1 MSDRDTLASASSTTD
16 DRRSEDIERD
26 LSRTRANLSGTL
38 EAISSK
44 LTPGQMMDQ
53 ALQYM
58 RTSLP
63 ADFSSNLA
71 TSVRN
76 NPIPVAL
83 IGVGIAW
90 MAMSGRRGSMPRKR
104 YDDEHDGYGTAY
116 MSADDSPGS
125 GGYDALGT
133 TDSSGSMYSGMSTG
147 APTGTSTMGAAKDK
161 ARDLKQQAQS
171 SLGSARERVTDTLAS
186 TRDRVSTTM
195 HSTRERMGSTV
206 ASARESMHH
215 LSERSAQ
222 TYGRARDSLSS
233 MVEEQPLILAA
244 LGIAAG
250 AAIGAA
256 LPRTRQ
262 EDHLL
267 GETRDSLMHRAG
279 ETARTYADQAADK
292 ARSAVQ
298 TAADKAHHALDQR
311 SGEHAMASGS
321 TANRPQAGGG
331 QGSGS
336 GMGSSASSDRPGAN
350 VNKDN
355 AVTVRTTNVRPGSS
369 STNDDRLI

>member
-1 MSDRDTLASASSTTD
+1 
-16 DRRSEDIERD
+16 
-26 LSRTRANLSGTL
+26 
-38 EAISSK
+38 
-44 LTPGQMMDQ
+44 MMDQ

-90 MAMSGRRGSMPRKR
+90 MAMSGRRGSMPRSD
-104 YDDEHDGYGTAY
+104 DDEYGYAGSSAY
-116 MSADDSPGS
+116 MGADDALGS
-125 GGYDALGT
+125 GGYDALGA
-133 TDSSGSMYSGMSTG
+133 TDSGGMYSGTATG
-147 APTGTSTMGAAKDK
+147 TASGTSTMGAVKDK

-171 SLGSARERVTDTLAS
+171 SLGSARERVADTLAS
-186 TRDRVSTTM
+186 TRDRVSGTM

-222 TYGRARDSLSS
+222 TYGRARDSFSS

-262 EDHLL
+262 EDQLL
-267 GETRDSLMHRAG
+267 GETRDNLMHRAG

-292 ARSAVQ
+292 ARSAVH
-298 TAADKAHHALDQR
+298 TVSDKAHQALDQR
-311 SGEHAMASGS
+311 SGEHAMAPGG
-321 TANRPQAGGG
+321 TDRPQAGGSS
-331 QGSGS
+331 SG
-336 GMGSSASSDRPGAN
+336 SASSDRPGAN
-350 VNKDN
+350 VNQDD
-355 AVTVRTTNVRPGSS
+355 AVTIRTTNVRAGSS
-369 STNDDRLI
+369 STNDDRPI

>member
-1 MSDRDTLASASSTTD
+1 MSDQDTLSTGSSTTD
-16 DRRSEDIERD
+16 DRRPEDIERD
-26 LSRTRANLSGTL
+26 LNRTRANLSGTL
-38 EAISSK
+38 EAIGSK

-53 ALQYM
+53 AMQYM

-71 TSVRN
+71 MSVRN

-90 MAMSGRRGSMPRKR
+90 MAMSGRRGSMPRSN
-104 YDDEHDGYGTAY
+104 DEEYGYSGSTAY
-116 MSADDSPGS
+116 MGADDSLGS
-125 GGYDALGT
+125 SYDALGT
-133 TDSSGSMYSGMSTG
+133 TDSSGMYSGTSG
-147 APTGTSTMGAAKDK
+147 GTSTMGSVKDK
-161 ARDLKQQAQS
+161 ARDMKQQAQS
-171 SLGSARERVTDTLAS
+171 SLGSARERVADTLAS
-186 TRDRVSTTM
+186 TRDKVSSTM
-195 HSTRERMGSTV
+195 SSTRERVGSTV
-206 ASARESMHH
+206 ASARDSVHH

-222 TYGRARDSLSS
+222 TYGRARDSFSS

-262 EDHLL
+262 EDQLL
-267 GETRDSLMHRAG
+267 GETRDNLMHRAG

-298 TAADKAHHALDQR
+298 SVGDKAHEALDQR
-311 SGEHAMASGS
+311 SGEHATASGG
-321 TANRPQAGGG
+321 TDRPQAGGT
-331 QGSGS
+331 GSSS
-336 GMGSSASSDRPGAN
+336 GMGSGGMGGSASSDRPGAN
-350 VNKDN
+350 VNQDE
-355 AVTVRTTNVRPGSS
+355 AVTIRTTNVRAASN
-369 STNDDRLI
+369 STNDDRPI